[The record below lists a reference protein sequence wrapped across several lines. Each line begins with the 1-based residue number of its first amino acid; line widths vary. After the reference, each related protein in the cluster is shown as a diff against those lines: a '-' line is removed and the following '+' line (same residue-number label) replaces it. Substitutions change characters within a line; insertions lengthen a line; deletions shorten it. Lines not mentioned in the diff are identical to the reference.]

1 MPGRG
6 ERSIDEVIRKLHLPK
21 RYPAIATVR
30 FDPSSSRPA
39 DEEEAAVVDRARDSG
54 DVVILDAGPVKGTDR
69 SSPVVR
75 FYTPVYES
83 SAAPVDSQ
91 ARLDQFRGCVIAD
104 LRLDALLAGVFGTEP
119 DARVSLA
126 LFNAPPS
133 PATRVYAT
141 PSFDLPSARFSDARP
156 FERGGKAWTLEVR
169 SAPGLDLISSR
180 GLVPQIFA
188 AGLLLSGLLAALT
201 WVEARSRRRAQQ
213 LLATEREA
221 LAEAERMSRQKDEFL
236 ATLSH
241 ELRTPINAIIGWT
254 HMLREMRLPDQTREK
269 ALDTVQRNAQIQA
282 QLIDDLLDMS
292 RIVAGKGRLDMRRL
306 ELTQVIDAALNVV
319 RPSASDRNLLLHTTV
334 PPNLPR
340 VNGDAER
347 LQQVLCNLLTNAI
360 KFTPEGGRIEVEA
373 RSVQGTVQLAVKDS
387 GVGID
392 HEFLPYVFE
401 RFRQADASTTRAHG
415 GLGLGL
421 SIAKSLIELHGGTIR
436 ADSDGPQRGATF
448 TITLPA
454 Q

>member
-1 MPGRG
+1 MAL
-6 ERSIDEVIRKLHLPK
+6 EV
-21 RYPAIATVR
+21 
-30 FDPSSSRPA
+30 
-39 DEEEAAVVDRARDSG
+39 
-54 DVVILDAGPVKGTDR
+54 
-69 SSPVVR
+69 
-75 FYTPVYES
+75 
-83 SAAPVDSQ
+83 
-91 ARLDQFRGCVIAD
+91 
-104 LRLDALLAGVFGTEP
+104 LLAGVFGTEP
-119 DARVSLA
+119 EPRVGFA
-126 LFNAPPS
+126 LFDGPPS

-141 PSFDLPSARFSDARP
+141 ASFDLPSARFSDVRA
-156 FERGGKAWTLEVR
+156 FEHGGKTWTLHVR

-188 AGLLLSGLLAALT
+188 AGFLLSALLAALT
-201 WVEARSRRRAQQ
+201 ALEARSRRRAQQ
-213 LLATEREA
+213 LLASEREA

-254 HMLREMRLPDQTREK
+254 QMLREMRLPDQTRAK

-292 RIVAGKGRLDMRRL
+292 RIVAGKGRLDLRRL
-306 ELTQVIDAALNVV
+306 ELNEVIDSALNVV
-319 RPSASDRNLLLHTTV
+319 RPSASERNLLLQTTV
-334 PPNLPR
+334 APNLPR

-360 KFTPEGGRIEVEA
+360 KFTPEGGRIEVAATIAHGAVE
-373 RSVQGTVQLAVKDS
+373 LAVKDS
-387 GVGID
+387 GVGIER
-392 HEFLPYVFE
+392 EFLPYVFE

-436 ADSDGPQRGATF
+436 AESDGPQRGATF